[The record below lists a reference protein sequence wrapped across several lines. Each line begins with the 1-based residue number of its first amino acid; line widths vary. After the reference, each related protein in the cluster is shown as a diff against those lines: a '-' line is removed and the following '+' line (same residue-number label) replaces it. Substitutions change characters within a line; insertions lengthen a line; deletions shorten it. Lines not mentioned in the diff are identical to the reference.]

1 MSKMIEEIKKINEA
15 YKEEYIKKTERNNE
29 LRKNYIPKKK
39 IENII
44 DKLNNEYIKID
55 ESIDI
60 YKEGDDRGKVDCLQ
74 MISWLE
80 QELQELLN

>member
-1 MSKMIEEIKKINEA
+1 MSKMIEDIKKLNEA
-15 YKEEYIKKTERNNE
+15 YKQEYIKKAERNNE
-29 LRKNYIPKKK
+29 LRKNYILKKR

-44 DKLNNEYIKID
+44 NKLNNEYKKID

-60 YKEGDDRGKVDCLQ
+60 YKESDNRGKVDCLQ

-80 QELQELLN
+80 QELQELLK

>member
-1 MSKMIEEIKKINEA
+1 MSKMIEDIKKLNEA
-15 YKEEYIKKTERNNE
+15 YKQEYIKKAERNNE
-29 LRKNYIPKKK
+29 LRKNYVLKKR

-44 DKLNNEYIKID
+44 NKLNNEYKKID

-60 YKEGDDRGKVDCLQ
+60 YKESDNRGKVDCLQ

-80 QELQELLN
+80 QELQELLK